1 MKKYSAVLAASMV
14 VLTALAWGADNVPDG
29 VKTLAQQRCA
39 GCHKGMFAPKGLKLD
54 PAHIAA
60 ILDKPSQ
67 EVPTL
72 KIVDTTSP
80 EASYIL
86 KKVRRE
92 SGIKGKPMPPG
103 KALTAEELQVIETWI
118 AGLKQSSV
126 PDGDL
131 RIGYLDFRLGFI
143 FRTF

>member
-1 MKKYSAVLAASMV
+1 MRKNFAVLAGSMV
-14 VLTALAWGADNVPDG
+14 VLATVAWGATDIPDG
-29 VKTLAQQRCA
+29 VKTLVQQRCA

-72 KIVDTTSP
+72 KIVDTKSP

-92 SGIKGKPMPPG
+92 SGLAGKPMPPS
-103 KALTAEELQVIETWI
+103 KALTVEELQIIETWV
-118 AGLKQSSV
+118 AGLKQSSI

-131 RIGYLDFRLGFI
+131 RLGFSI

>member
-1 MKKYSAVLAASMV
+1 MKKNFAVLAVSTV
-14 VLTALAWGADNVPDG
+14 VMAAVAWGANDVPDG

-39 GCHKGMFAPKGLKLD
+39 GCHKGVFAPKGLKLD

-72 KIVDTTSP
+72 KIIDTKDP
-80 EASYIL
+80 GASYLL

-92 SGIKGKPMPPG
+92 SDIKGKPMPPP
-103 KALTAEELQVIETWI
+103 KALTAEELQIIETWI
-118 AGLKQSSV
+118 AGLK
-126 PDGDL
+126 
-131 RIGYLDFRLGFI
+131 
-143 FRTF
+143 

>member
-1 MKKYSAVLAASMV
+1 MKKNFAVLAVSMV
-14 VLTALAWGADNVPDG
+14 VLAAGAWGANDVPDG

-72 KIVDTTSP
+72 KIIDLNDP
-80 EASYIL
+80 GASYLL
-86 KKVRRE
+86 KKIRRQPD
-92 SGIKGKPMPPG
+92 IVGKPMPPP
-103 KALTAEELQVIETWI
+103 KALTAEELQIIETWV
-118 AGLKQSSV
+118 AGLK
-126 PDGDL
+126 
-131 RIGYLDFRLGFI
+131 
-143 FRTF
+143 

>member
-1 MKKYSAVLAASMV
+1 MRINFAVLASSMV
-14 VLTALAWGADNVPDG
+14 VLATVAWGANDIPDG
-29 VKTLAQQRCA
+29 VKTLVQQRCA

-72 KIVDTTSP
+72 KIIDTKDPGTS
-80 EASYIL
+80 YLL

-92 SGIKGKPMPPG
+92 SDIKGKPMPPP
-103 KALTAEELQVIETWI
+103 KALTAEELQIIETWI
-118 AGLKQSSV
+118 LGLK
-126 PDGDL
+126 
-131 RIGYLDFRLGFI
+131 
-143 FRTF
+143 

>member
-1 MKKYSAVLAASMV
+1 MKKNFAVLAVSMV
-14 VLTALAWGADNVPDG
+14 LLTAVAWGANDVPDG

-80 EASYIL
+80 ETSYLL

-92 SGIKGKPMPPG
+92 SGIKGKPMPPP

-118 AGLKQSSV
+118 AGLK
-126 PDGDL
+126 
-131 RIGYLDFRLGFI
+131 
-143 FRTF
+143 

>member
-1 MKKYSAVLAASMV
+1 MKKNFAVLAVSMV
-14 VLTALAWGADNVPDG
+14 VLAAGAWGANDVPGG

-80 EASYIL
+80 EASYLL

-92 SGIKGKPMPPG
+92 SDIKGKPMPPP
-103 KALTAEELQVIETWI
+103 KALTAAELQIIETWI
-118 AGLKQSSV
+118 LGLK
-126 PDGDL
+126 
-131 RIGYLDFRLGFI
+131 
-143 FRTF
+143 